1 MENMTVEEYKKK
13 SRGYEMS
20 EARKGLIVHTAI
32 TGVVSTVLAVVN
44 LTLVPQ
50 VIWFV
55 FPVVGMSIG
64 VAVHYFLGVR
74 LASKFMEARER
85 GIESWR

>member
-1 MENMTVEEYKKK
+1 MENMTIEEYKKK
-13 SRGYEMS
+13 SREYEVS
-20 EARKGLIVHTAI
+20 EARKGWIVHTAI
-32 TGVVSTVLAVVN
+32 TGIVSMVLVVVN

-50 VIWFV
+50 AIWFV

-74 LASKFMEARER
+74 LAPKFMKARER
-85 GIESWR
+85 GIENWR